1 MPYPTVPLIQILS
14 GKHNNKDIP
23 GAIATLVDTYDPT
36 FGYYILNGPCAGF
49 TVVPDRPGDKIN
61 AWRECAAV
69 PTSELVALRAA
80 FMGVELSNFQ
90 HAVTQKLFTHIP
102 KKASNE
108 SE

>member
-36 FGYYILNGPCAGF
+36 FGYYTLNGPCAGF

-69 PTSELVALRAA
+69 PTSELVAMRAA
-80 FMGVELSNFQ
+80 FMGVELSDFQ
-90 HAVTQKLFTHIP
+90 HAVIQKVFAHIP
-102 KKASNE
+102 ATAADE

>member
-1 MPYPTVPLIQILS
+1 MSYPTAPLIQILN

-23 GAIATLVDTYDPT
+23 GAIATLVDVCDPT
-36 FGYYILNGPCAGF
+36 FGYYILNGPCTGF

-69 PTSELVALRAA
+69 PTGELAALRAA
-80 FMGVELSNFQ
+80 FMAVELPDSQ
-90 HAVTQKLFTHIP
+90 RAVMQKLLTHLP
-102 KKASNE
+102 KESSIE